1 MKLAIATCRNIPEPD
16 VDEGLMVTSFERRG
30 HEVHLAE
37 WEDEGVDWSDFDA
50 VVVRSTWNYPLQ
62 VDAFADWI
70 RRVDASTML
79 LNPAG
84 IMLGNLN
91 KRYLI
96 ELGERGIPIIP
107 TQYVFPRDSL
117 ALTVKSVIKPVVGC
131 GSLDAR
137 VFEGSEA
144 DAATDWLSRHLPER
158 EFMVQPYYGSVNT
171 VGEQSIVVIA
181 GKPTH
186 RIIKHPRFAGQEER
200 VDGPFEI
207 GEFEAMVRQI
217 IEPMKDEILYARIDL
232 MQDDA
237 GNWRLSELELVEP
250 SLFFTQN
257 PAALEAM
264 IDEIERL
271 LALPSIQAN

>member
-16 VDEGLMVTSFERRG
+16 VDEDLMLTSFERRG
-30 HEVHLAE
+30 HEVHLVA

-70 RRVDASTML
+70 RRVDMSTML
-79 LNPAG
+79 LNPAN

-96 ELGERGIPIIP
+96 GLGEQGIPIIP

-117 ALTVKSVIKPVVGC
+117 ELSEKSVIKPVIGC
-131 GSLDAR
+131 GSLDTR
-137 VFEGSEA
+137 VFEASE
-144 DAATDWLSRHLPER
+144 AATDWLSRHLPER

-181 GKPTH
+181 GEPTH

-200 VDGPFEI
+200 VDGPFEV
-207 GEFEAMVRQI
+207 GEFEAIARQVLEQI
-217 IEPMKDEILYARIDL
+217 RDENLYARIDL

-237 GNWRLSELELVEP
+237 GAWRLSELELVEP

-264 IDEIERL
+264 IDRIEIRL
-271 LALPSIQAN
+271 E

>member
-1 MKLAIATCRNIPEPD
+1 MKIGIATCRNIPEPD
-16 VDEGLMVTSFERRG
+16 VDEDLLLASFERRG
-30 HEVHLAE
+30 HEVHLVA
-37 WEDEGVDWSDFDA
+37 WENASVDWSDFDA

-62 VDAFADWI
+62 VEAFADWI

-79 LNPAG
+79 LNPAN

-91 KRYLI
+91 KRYLLG
-96 ELGERGIPIIP
+96 LGERGIPIIP
-107 TQYVFPRDSL
+107 TQYVFPSEAIQL
-117 ALTVKSVIKPVVGC
+117 STKSVIKPVVGC

-137 VFEGSEA
+137 VFEVHQTEEA
-144 DAATDWLSRHLPER
+144 IDWLSRHSPER
-158 EFMVQPYYGSVNT
+158 EFMIQPFYGSVNT

-181 GKPTH
+181 GQPTH

-200 VDGPFEI
+200 VDGPFEV
-207 GEFEAMVRQI
+207 GEFAAIAQQVI
-217 IEPMKDEILYARIDL
+217 SPIKDQILYARIDL

-237 GNWRLSELELVEP
+237 GTWRLSELELVEP

-264 IDEIERL
+264 IDQIERL
-271 LALPSIQAN
+271 TC